1 MSMKIEGVSEELGY
15 KIEEYL
21 DYAEGLSTCDDI
33 RQLVEEK
40 NYDVLKKVLMN
51 RLTFGTAGLRG
62 RMGPGYAAM
71 NDLVII
77 QTSQGLAAYI
87 EELISKDDKKRGV
100 VIGYDNRYNSQR
112 FAQLAAVSFLLKD
125 FKVYVFSS
133 ITPTPFVPFA
143 VKVFRCL
150 AGVMVTASHNPK
162 EDNGYKV
169 YWSNGAQ
176 ILPPHDKNI
185 QESILRNLKPWP
197 NALDTSLVVVS
208 PLAYD
213 LLSEVEQ
220 LYFHALKTHCSLD
233 QIVGLESSP
242 LIITFTAMHGVSHS
256 FMKKAFQKIN
266 FENYVPVKEQMY
278 PDPDFP
284 TVKFPNP
291 EEENCLNLSIAAA
304 EAAGSR
310 LILAND
316 PDADRLAVAEKLP
329 NGDWH
334 VFTGNEVGALLGSW
348 LWKTLSDDV
357 KKNPSNCCMVSS
369 AVSSKILRSI
379 SEVEGFAFYET
390 LTGFKWMANKA
401 FDCINQGMKFIFA
414 FEEAIGYMCGSTV
427 LDKDG
432 IRAALQMTQMA
443 AFIYSHGGILCDL
456 LRDTYLKYGYHVS
469 CNSYF
474 ICHDPAAITSMFD
487 KLRNFNG
494 VPNEYP
500 KFLEGDTPFPIV
512 GVRDLTTGF
521 DSLQPDQKA
530 ILPCSSSTQM
540 ITFYFENGCE
550 ATIRTS
556 GTEPKVK
563 FYTEIIA
570 KVPHEEWANVKK
582 LLIKMVDSMVDNWMQ
597 PKKNGFLPRPK

>member
-1 MSMKIEGVSEELGY
+1 MSAGIKEVNKKLNA

-21 DYAEGLSTCDDI
+21 EYAEGLNTASDI
-33 RQLVEEK
+33 KVLVQEK
-40 NYDVLKKVLMN
+40 KYDVLEKVLMN

-62 RMGPGYAAM
+62 PMGPGYAAM

-77 QTSQGLAAYI
+77 QTSQGLAAYV
-87 EELISKDDKKRGV
+87 EEAIHEMEGKKGV
-100 VIGYDNRYNSQR
+100 VIGYDNRYDSQR
-112 FAQLAAVSFLLKD
+112 FAQLAAVSFLLKG
-125 FKVYVFSS
+125 FKEVYIFSS

-143 VKVFRCL
+143 VRTFKCL
-150 AGVMVTASHNPK
+150 VGVMITASHNPK
-162 EDNGYKV
+162 DDNGYKV

-197 NALDTSLVVVS
+197 NALDTSLVFSS
-208 PLAYD
+208 PHAYD
-213 LLSEVEQ
+213 PLSDIEHRYYHCLTED
-220 LYFHALKTHCSLD
+220 CSLNEISGFD
-233 QIVGLESSP
+233 SLK
-242 LIITFTAMHGVSHS
+242 ITFTAMHGVSHAY
-256 FMKKAFQKIN
+256 MKKAFQKLH
-266 FENYVPVKEQMY
+266 FENFVPVKEQMY

-291 EEENCLNLSIAAA
+291 EEQNCLDLSIATADSS
-304 EAAGSR
+304 GSR

-329 NGDWH
+329 NGKWH
-334 VFTGNEVGALLGSW
+334 VYSGNEVGALLGSW
-348 LWKTLSDDV
+348 LWKTLDPEL
-357 KKNPSNCCMVSS
+357 KKKPNMCFMVSS

-379 SEVEGFAFYET
+379 SEVEKFVFYET

-401 FDCINQGMKFIFA
+401 LDCMSNGKELVFA
-414 FEEAIGYMCGSTV
+414 FEEAIGYMCKSTV

-432 IRAALQMTQMA
+432 ILAAMHMTQMA
-443 AFIYSHGGILCDL
+443 AFAYSEGKIIYDL
-456 LRDTYLKYGYHVS
+456 LKETYLKYGYHVS

-474 ICHDPAAITSMFD
+474 ICNDPAAIKSMFHR
-487 KLRNFNG
+487 LRNFNG
-494 VPNEYP
+494 VSNEYP
-500 KFLEGDTPFPIV
+500 KFLDGQSPFPVV

-521 DSLQPDQKA
+521 DSLQPNKKA

-563 FYTEIIA
+563 YYTEIVA
-570 KVPHEEWANVKK
+570 KVPEEEWENVKNV
-582 LLIKMVDSMVDNWMQ
+582 LHKMVDLMITHWMQ
-597 PKKNGFLPRPK
+597 PEKNGFLPRPT